1 MRSRRRL
8 VLTGSCMMKERNYK
22 AMWESLKSH
31 FEYIGDMDS
40 LQSMLNEEMEA
51 DVVDAATS
59 AIEELSH

>member
-1 MRSRRRL
+1 MS
-8 VLTGSCMMKERNYK
+8 ERNYK

-31 FEYIGDMDS
+31 FECIGDMDS

>member
-1 MRSRRRL
+1 MN
-8 VLTGSCMMKERNYK
+8 ERNYK

-51 DVVDAATS
+51 DVLDAATS
-59 AIEELSH
+59 AIEEFSQST